1 MKRTLLV
8 FAAALALT
16 GCTVGQNRVEGMLAA
31 DGYTDID
38 VGGNALW
45 GCSEGDDLTQ
55 TFQATKNG
63 YRVRGV
69 VCARIL
75 GKAPTIRVQSTKKL

>member
-16 GCTVGQNRVEGMLAA
+16 GCTVGHDRVEGMLAA
-31 DGYTDID
+31 DGYTDIE

-45 GCSEGDDLTQ
+45 GCSDGDNKTQ

-63 YRVRGV
+63 YRIRGV
-69 VCARIL
+69 VCGRFL
-75 GKAPTIRVQSTKKL
+75 GKAPTVRIQSTKKL